1 MSDLITTTK
10 RENDMTQART
20 TLVATVTF
28 STERAGWTIDFVD
41 GVSST
46 TNGSWTVQKYLERFA
61 YFNTRFEAETK
72 ATSLTF
78 ILLLCF
84 HHVQTVQQSMG
95 NSVQKIVDHTSMMSY
110 ESWIFLHWIWW
121 T

>member
-1 MSDLITTTK
+1 
-10 RENDMTQART
+10 MTQART

-61 YFNTRFEAETK
+61 YFNTRFL
-72 ATSLTF
+72 LTDDLNT
-78 ILLLCF
+78 IDIYSSAALMPLTLCF
-84 HHVQTVQQSMG
+84 NTI
-95 NSVQKIVDHTSMMSY
+95 KTL
-110 ESWIFLHWIWW
+110 E
-121 T
+121 

>member
-10 RENDMTQART
+10 REKHMTQART

-61 YFNTRFEAETK
+61 YFNTRFLPTDNLNIIDIYSAAVLPPCADCAAINGEFCSENCG
-72 ATSLTF
+72 SHF
-78 ILLLCF
+78 YD
-84 HHVQTVQQSMG
+84 VV
-95 NSVQKIVDHTSMMSY
+95 
-110 ESWIFLHWIWW
+110 
-121 T
+121 

>member
-1 MSDLITTTK
+1 MQSNSSMSDLITTTK

-46 TNGSWTVQKYLERFA
+46 TNGSITVQKYLERFA
-61 YFNTRFEAETK
+61 YFNTRFLLTDDLNTIDIYSSA
-72 ATSLTF
+72 ALMSDHSL
-78 ILLLCF
+78 L
-84 HHVQTVQQSMG
+84 
-95 NSVQKIVDHTSMMSY
+95 
-110 ESWIFLHWIWW
+110 
-121 T
+121 